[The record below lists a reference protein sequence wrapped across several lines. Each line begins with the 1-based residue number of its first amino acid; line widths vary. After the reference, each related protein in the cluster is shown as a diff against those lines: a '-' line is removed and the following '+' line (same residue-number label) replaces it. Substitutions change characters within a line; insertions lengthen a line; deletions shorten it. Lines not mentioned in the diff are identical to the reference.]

1 MEYNTQA
8 LVEDRVLGATDL
20 LEKVK
25 KNLIIEHDKDDSLIL
40 GFIMGAVSYAESKQK
55 KPDGLY
61 AREHMPPVTE
71 QAVIMLASSFYE
83 SRDGGTAGFF
93 ADNAAA
99 GERSWETIDRLLM
112 LDKEWKF

>member
-1 MEYNTQA
+1 MEIDTRA
-8 LVEDRVLGATDL
+8 MVEDRVLDAADL

-55 KPDGLY
+55 KPEKTY
-61 AREHMPPVTE
+61 AHEPMKPTTE
-71 QAVIMLASSFYE
+71 QAVIFLTSSFYE

-93 ADNAAA
+93 ADSAAA

>member
-1 MEYNTQA
+1 MDYDTRA
-8 LVEDRVLGATDL
+8 LVEDRVLDASDL

-55 KPDGLY
+55 KTDGTF

-71 QAVIMLASSFYE
+71 QAVIMLASNFYE
-83 SRDGGTAGFF
+83 SRDGSTGGFF

-112 LDKEWKF
+112 LDKDWRF